1 MFTLDKTKLLSE
13 KQVSAALRTL
23 AIFHGS
29 WWVWLRRQ
37 RKAGIQEFETIMNL
51 TDIESAFIKQRA
63 VDMKIIG
70 WVYKPIFKSFVQHL
84 KNQGRED
91 AALKWRDFFK
101 NRVADPR
108 IFNAEL
114 EKSEIRTMMHGDFWV
129 NNMMFNTK
137 DPEVRFKIFVSFFKI

>member
-70 WVYKPIFKSFVQHL
+70 WVYKPIFKSFVQDICI
-84 KNQGRED
+84 K
-91 AALKWRDFFK
+91 
-101 NRVADPR
+101 
-108 IFNAEL
+108 
-114 EKSEIRTMMHGDFWV
+114 
-129 NNMMFNTK
+129 
-137 DPEVRFKIFVSFFKI
+137 